1 MGIRSIIE
9 PWGPLITLDFLS
21 YRGDLRRYW
30 SSASLLL
37 ATSLLSLSVRV
48 SAWQWRLRLEQST
61 TRERRRGFQE
71 VGPNTAREL
80 R

>member
-1 MGIRSIIE
+1 M
-9 PWGPLITLDFLS
+9 DFLS

-30 SSASLLL
+30 RRASLLL

-61 TRERRRGFQE
+61 ASERRRGFQE